1 MMLGLLYVA
10 GVLLAAVAVILVVA
24 SLRPDSFRV
33 ERSMEMAAAPER
45 VYPEIAD
52 LKAMNTWN
60 PFVDPDPAIQIT
72 YSGADAGKGAVHTWK
87 GNRHVG
93 EGRLEILDAAEPSR
107 LDMRLQMFKPFKADN
122 AVAFTLAPAGAG
134 TRVTWAMSGR
144 QPLMAKVMSMFIDCD
159 RMVGGQFEKGLSSLK
174 AKVEA

>member
-1 MMLGLLYVA
+1 MLEGLLYV
-10 GVLLAAVAVILVVA
+10 VAALVVAVGMLLVVA

-33 ERSMEMAAAPER
+33 ERSMEMAAAPDR
-45 VYPEIAD
+45 IYPEIAD
-52 LKAMNTWN
+52 LRAMNTWN

-72 YSGADAGKGAVHTWK
+72 YSGPEAGRGAVHTWK

-93 EGRLEILDAAEPSR
+93 EGRLEILDATAPSR

-122 AVAFTLAPAGAG
+122 AVAFTLAPTGAG

-144 QPLMAKVMSMFIDCD
+144 QPLMAKLMSMFINCD
-159 RMVGGQFEKGLSSLK
+159 RMVGGQFEKGLGTLK

>member
-1 MMLGLLYVA
+1 MMMGLLYGA
-10 GVLLAAVAVILVVA
+10 GVLLAAVAMLLVVA

-33 ERSMEMAAAPER
+33 ERSMEMAASPER
-45 VYPEIAD
+45 IYPEIAD
-52 LKAMNTWN
+52 LRAMNTWN

-72 YSGADAGKGAVHTWK
+72 YTGPDAGRGAVHTWK
-87 GNRHVG
+87 GNRNVG
-93 EGRLEILDAAEPSR
+93 EGRLEILDASAPSR

-144 QPLMAKVMSMFIDCD
+144 QPLMAKLMSMFMNCD
-159 RMVGGQFEKGLSSLK
+159 RMVGGQFEKGLGKLK

>member
-1 MMLGLLYVA
+1 MMMTLMYV
-10 GVLLAAVAVILVVA
+10 LAALAAALAVLLVVA
-24 SLRPDSFRV
+24 SFRPESFRV
-33 ERSMEMAAAPER
+33 ERSMEMAAPPER
-45 VYPEIAD
+45 VYPLIAD

-93 EGRLEILDAAEPSR
+93 EGRLDILEAAPPSR

-122 AVAFTLAPAGAG
+122 AVTFLIAPSG
-134 TRVTWAMSGR
+134 TGSRVTWSMSGR
-144 QPLMAKVMSMFIDCD
+144 QPLMAKVMAMIIDCD
-159 RMVGGQFEKGLSSLK
+159 RMVGGQFEKGLSGLK
-174 AKVEA
+174 AKAEA